1 MRTRPRCGAG
11 APRPPCRKPDW
22 LGKPLGSASD
32 RVIGRQ
38 NAWTRIQ
45 RNPATERGFKPSPAD
60 SFRVFRP
67 RRCAAR
73 SEAGVLASRRQAERR
88 AAGRPVIF
96 LLAGLQILSLTFPA
110 APAKEQ
116 APR

>member
-1 MRTRPRCGAG
+1 MTVSAMNARKGAAQVHRG
-11 APRPPCRKPDW
+11 RYVGTPTGWANRW
-22 LGKPLGSASD
+22 VGK
-32 RVIGRQ
+32 VRQ
-38 NAWTRIQ
+38 NVWTRIQ

-73 SEAGVLASRRQAERR
+73 SEAGLLRSARQRESR
-88 AAGRPVIF
+88 AAGRAAIF
-96 LLAGLQILSLTFPA
+96 RLAGVQIDCLTDPA

-116 APR
+116 ATR